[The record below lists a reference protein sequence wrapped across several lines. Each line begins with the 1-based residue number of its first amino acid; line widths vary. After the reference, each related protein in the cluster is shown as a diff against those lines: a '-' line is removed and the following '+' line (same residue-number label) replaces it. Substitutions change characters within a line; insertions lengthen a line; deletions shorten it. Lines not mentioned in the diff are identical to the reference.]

1 MEEELRA
8 FEGNAERYSAGNAR
22 PLPESPLK
30 GKTFYFLGSSVTLG
44 SASGEESFADF
55 IAARNGCACIKNAV
69 SGTTLADTGETS
81 YVRRL
86 LSDARPVRPD
96 VFVCQLSTNDAASAP
111 LGDVSPSFDG
121 RDFLKGTTIGAAEY
135 IIYEARRRYA
145 CPVAFYSSPYFENE
159 RYAAAVSLM
168 RKVAEKWKI
177 RLIDLYSDEAFNA
190 VSPEKRALYMH
201 DEIHP
206 LRAGYLEWWT
216 PRFEAELV
224 ALCGFS
230 GVCGFSGGH

>member
-1 MEEELRA
+1 M
-8 FEGNAERYSAGNAR
+8 
-22 PLPESPLK
+22 
-30 GKTFYFLGSSVTLG
+30 
-44 SASGEESFADF
+44 
-55 IAARNGCACIKNAV
+55 
-69 SGTTLADTGETS
+69 
-81 YVRRL
+81 
-86 LSDARPVRPD
+86 
-96 VFVCQLSTNDAASAP
+96 
-111 LGDVSPSFDG
+111 GDVSPSFDG

-177 RLIDLYSDEAFNA
+177 RLIDLYSDGTFNA

-216 PRFEAELV
+216 PRFEAELA